1 MKRATMFP
9 HFGFFSR
16 QISFLFNEDFNVKT
30 LKINTTVIS
39 GSVFSSYSTPY
50 FYWNQYFLSLFPCK
64 HHLNIKCF
72 RDVLCYHKHI
82 HCVYDQVL

>member
-9 HFGFFSR
+9 HFGFFFKAD
-16 QISFLFNEDFNVKT
+16 ILSF

-39 GSVFSSYSTPY
+39 SSVFFCYFTSC
-50 FYWNQYFLSLFPCK
+50 FYWHQYFLSFFPCK
-64 HHLNIKCF
+64 LQANIKCF
-72 RDVLCYHKHI
+72 RDVLCYYKHI